1 MKKKVF
7 GVLLLILRI
16 ILTACALSLGAWLLW
31 RYQYF
36 SQFDQVDNVVGIIP
50 VVLVLLMSG
59 GFIALVWIKH
69 SRRLALL
76 SISLAVIVVLSGAL
90 FPNSLRGNWWIQ
102 QPYSTEGDNP
112 DITVYAP
119 FTGEKTAQLDEPATL
134 TLTENLPV
142 MDGAL
147 ALYPVYA
154 AIAQT
159 VYDEVAYGTGEST
172 PFTNTLRAFDS
183 LIAGERDV
191 IFSSHASEKQMK
203 AAKDAGVELVH
214 TPIGKEA
221 FVFLVGEKNPTNSL
235 SSQQIHN
242 IYSGKTAKWRTLGW
256 KEGGDIVAFQ
266 RPEGSGSQ
274 TGIQSIMNNAR
285 LPLIVPQPLPDKSL
299 VGTNSLMKQISVE
312 WKGVQPAL
320 GYSYKFFATQM
331 YPNPEAK
338 ILDIDGISPS
348 AENIA
353 SGAYPFTV
361 EFYAITNGEPTG
373 NTKLLI
379 DWILSAQGQTLI
391 EKTGYAAIGV
401 Q

>member
-1 MKKKVF
+1 ML
-7 GVLLLILRI
+7 GV
-16 ILTACALSLGAWLLW
+16 WLLW
-31 RYQYF
+31 RYDYI
-36 SQFDQVDNVVGIIP
+36 SQFDQVDNIVGVIP
-50 VVLVLLMSG
+50 IVLVLIFLS
-59 GFIALVWIKH
+59 GFIVLLWIKH
-69 SRRLALL
+69 TKRLAAL
-76 SISLAVIVVLSGAL
+76 SISLAVMVVLSSAL

-119 FTGEKTAQLDEPATL
+119 FIGERTARLDEPATL
-134 TLTENLPV
+134 MFTEKLPI

-154 AIAQT
+154 AIAQA
-159 VYDEVAYGTGEST
+159 VYDETAYGAGEST

-183 LIAGERDV
+183 LIAGDRDI
-191 IFSSHASEKQMK
+191 IFSSHASEKQIK
-203 AAKDAGVELVH
+203 TAKEAGVELVH

-221 FVFLVGEKNPTNSL
+221 FVFLVGEKNPTDNL
-235 SSQQIHN
+235 SSQQIYN

-256 KEGGDIVAFQ
+256 KEGGDIIAFQ

-274 TGIQSIMNNAR
+274 TGIQTIMQNVN

-331 YPNPEAK
+331 HPNSEAK
-338 ILDIDGISPS
+338 LLNIDGIEPS

-353 SGAYPFTV
+353 SGVYPFTV

-391 EKTGYAAIGV
+391 EKTGYAAIGLKED
-401 Q
+401 

>member
-1 MKKKVF
+1 MDKKVIQI
-7 GVLLLILRI
+7 LLLIARI
-16 ILTACALSLGAWLLW
+16 LLSAGMVALSVWLLW
-31 RYQYF
+31 RYQYL
-36 SQFDQVDNVVGIIP
+36 SQFDQVDNLVGTIP
-50 VVLVLLMSG
+50 IALVLLFAC
-59 GFIALVWIKH
+59 GFIALLWIKNTK
-69 SRRLALL
+69 RLAGL
-76 SISLAVIVVLSGAL
+76 SISLAVIVILSGAL
-90 FPNSLRGNWWIQ
+90 FPNSLRGNWWIG
-102 QPYSTEGDNP
+102 QPYSKEGDNP

-119 FTGEKTAQLDEPATL
+119 FVGEKTARLDEKATL
-134 TLTENLPV
+134 TLTDDLPV

-154 AIAQT
+154 AIAEAI
-159 VYDEVAYGTGEST
+159 YDKAAYGAGEST

-191 IFSSHASEKQMK
+191 IFSSHASEQQMK
-203 AAKDAGVELVH
+203 AAKAAGVELVH

-221 FVFLVGEKNPTNSL
+221 FVFLVGEKNPTEELSL
-235 SSQQIHN
+235 QQIYN
-242 IYSGKTAKWRTLGW
+242 VYSGKTAKWRTLGW

-274 TGIQSIMNNAR
+274 TGIQAVMRDAG

-320 GYSYKFFATQM
+320 GYSYRFFATEM

-338 ILDIDGISPS
+338 LLKIDGISPT

-361 EFYAITNGEPTG
+361 EFYAITNGVPTG

-379 DWILSAQGQTLI
+379 DWVLSPQGQKLI
-391 EKTGYAAIGV
+391 EKTGYAAIGS
-401 Q
+401 